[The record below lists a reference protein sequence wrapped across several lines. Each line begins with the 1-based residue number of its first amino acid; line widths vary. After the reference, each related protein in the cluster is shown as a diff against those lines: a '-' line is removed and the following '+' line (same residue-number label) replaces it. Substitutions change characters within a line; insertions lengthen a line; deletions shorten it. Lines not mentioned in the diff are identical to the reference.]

1 MKKKISI
8 ILVLILTFALGFI
21 FGAHFKLNNG
31 NLKTLKE
38 DLEASTSNIKE
49 KNKALITSSP
59 IEYTVVEI
67 STDTLGASTV
77 LLSLKNN
84 GEDTL
89 KNIEFYLVA
98 WDINGYPLKLDFG
111 REDYVK
117 VEVEQLNILKDET
130 KNYGR
135 CTNSFNAE
143 KVGQYEVVPYKA
155 EFYDGTVWEDDNAED
170 KAKELFKEVRN

>member
-1 MKKKISI
+1 MRKKIGI
-8 ILVLILTFALGFI
+8 ALVLILTFILGFVS
-21 FGAHFKLNNG
+21 GTYFKSNNG

-59 IEYTVVEI
+59 IEYTVAEI

-77 LLSLKNN
+77 LLSIKNN

-143 KVGQYEVVPYKA
+143 KVGQYEIVPYKA

-170 KAKELFKEVRN
+170 KAKELFEEIRK